1 MPSTPL
7 QLTTLAAALA
17 CCLTA
22 YAAPDTKEAAP
33 VAKVEVKG
41 ALAGYDARRDDTA
54 SRIIV
59 SHDEI
64 VKFGDTNVFDV
75 LKRLP
80 GITVSGNGPR
90 GGEVRMR
97 GLGRGYTQVLIDGQ
111 PAPSGFSIDSVA
123 PASIE
128 RIEIMRAATADLST
142 QAIAG
147 TINIVLRKAIRT
159 AQRNLTLRTESGEGA
174 GLSPSV
180 DLQLA
185 DKRDQL
191 SWSMGVNALRNN
203 FARTAPVT
211 DQESDGAG
219 TQTVLREH
227 SVADDG
233 HFARLVLAPR
243 LNWTFADGDTLT
255 WQARTH
261 LTRFVRNLYD
271 TADTLAGPAP
281 VYPYIEEHQRTRGA
295 YLQSDLNWVSTLASG
310 AKVDIKLGG
319 FVSRQRESNGQ
330 TGYTAIG
337 GALAIDTL
345 VASRNR
351 ESGYNTAAKYALALG
366 DGHSLAAGWDAR
378 TDRRD
383 ETRREDQLALEQYAA
398 DVTRL
403 ALFAQDEWTV
413 TPAWSVYAGL
423 RWEAIATEVSGNS
436 FADISSRSRVW
447 SPVFQTLYKIPDRK
461 GDQLRFALTR
471 TYKAPYTS
479 SLIPRVSKTLNNGA
493 VLIDNR
499 GNPGLRPEL
508 AVGFDTSYEHYWA
521 DGAMVSVGA
530 SMRAIDDVIRIQ
542 TAPDANG
549 RYVSTE
555 INDGKAHTRGLEFEA
570 KFPLKAIMADAPA
583 VDLRASFSRNWSSVD
598 AVPGPN
604 NRLGQQTPFSATLG
618 MDYKA
623 GQLGAGASFAFR
635 NGGPVRLSA
644 HDSTYVSVRRALD
657 AYALWKFD
665 PKHTARLS
673 LSNLLGQ
680 DQTAARIYSD
690 DAGTRQ
696 RLSVYPANITVR
708 LSLEL
713 KY

>member
-1 MPSTPL
+1 MHPTPFR
-7 QLTTLAAALA
+7 LTLLAAALA
-17 CCLTA
+17 CLPA
-22 YAAPDTKEAAP
+22 YAAPETKDAAP
-33 VAKVEVKG
+33 LAKVEVKAGQG
-41 ALAGYDARRDDTA
+41 AYDARRDDTA
-54 SRIIV
+54 SRIVV
-59 SHDEI
+59 SHDDI

-123 PASIE
+123 PDSIE
-128 RIEIMRAATADLST
+128 RIEIMRAATADLSA

-147 TINIVLRKAIRT
+147 TINVVLRKAIRT
-159 AQRNLTLRTESGEGA
+159 AQRNLTLRTDSGEGG
-174 GLSPSV
+174 GLSPSI

-191 SWSMGVNALRNN
+191 SWSMGVNVLRNN

-211 DQESDGAG
+211 DRQSNAAG
-219 TQTVLREH
+219 SETVLREH

-233 HFARLVLAPR
+233 HFSRVVLAPR
-243 LNWTFADGDTLT
+243 LNWNFAGGDTLT
-255 WQARTH
+255 WQWRTH

-271 TADTLAGPAP
+271 TSQTLTGPDLL
-281 VYPYIEEHQRTRGA
+281 YPCFEEHQQARGR
-295 YLQSDLNWVSTLASG
+295 YLHSDLNWISTLASG
-310 AKVDIKLGG
+310 AKVDLKLGG
-319 FVSRQRESNGQ
+319 FASRQTESNGQ
-330 TGYTAIG
+330 TGYSAVG
-337 GALAIDTL
+337 GALAVDTL

-351 ESGYNTAAKYALALG
+351 ESGYNTAAKVAQALG

-378 TDRRD
+378 TDRRG
-383 ETRREDQLALEQYAA
+383 ETRHEDQLAVEQYAA

-423 RWEAIATEVSGNS
+423 RWEAIATEVSGNG
-436 FADISSRSRVW
+436 FADIRTRSRVW

-471 TYKAPYTS
+471 SYKAPYTS

-493 VLIDNR
+493 VLIDKR
-499 GNPGLRPEL
+499 GNPALRPEL

-521 DGAMVSVGA
+521 DGAMVSVSA

-542 TAPDANG
+542 TGPEASG

-555 INDGKAHTRGLEFEA
+555 INDGKAHTHGLEFEA
-570 KFPLKAIMADAPA
+570 KFPLKAVLADAPA
-583 VDLRASFSRNWSSVD
+583 VDLRVSVSRNWSSVD

-623 GQLGAGASFAFR
+623 GQMGAGASYALR
-635 NGGPVRLSA
+635 NGGPVRLSE

-665 PKHTARLS
+665 PRHTLRLS

-680 DQTAARIYSD
+680 DQTAARIYTD
-690 DAGTRQ
+690 VDGTRQ
-696 RLSVYPANITVR
+696 RLSVYPASFGVR